1 MDLLSKLYKQ
11 IYNKSSDKENT
22 GVAAVSKPA
31 PVAEAS
37 KPAADGKK
45 FGMDFNDS
53 DDDNDA
59 ADLAKSIQP
68 AQNQPLR
75 NEKAKNDKHQ
85 LNDFDDDF
93 GDEDEHDDPW
103 NLDSKSKPV
112 ASKPV
117 TEVKPVA
124 AASSNATSNN
134 NNSSNA
140 NKNNPFEQKVKPAF
154 DDLEDIGFD
163 LDSDRPIEFN
173 NKNKGAAADSNKP
186 KDIFANNLAKKNQ
199 NDDDNGLF
207 VDDNF
212 GDDLEDNYEDDFNDD
227 DSDHKNKSQKLGGL
241 LGAAANKA
249 VKDSHH
255 NEEDDEDE
263 DDIFENS
270 RTKENKPAS
279 T

>member
-1 MDLLSKLYKQ
+1 VLDLLSKLYKQ
-11 IYNKSSDKENT
+11 IFNKSSDKENS
-22 GVAAVSKPA
+22 GGAAASKPA
-31 PVAEAS
+31 PVVEAS
-37 KPAADGKK
+37 KPAADDNKKK

-59 ADLAKSIQP
+59 EDLAKSIQP

-75 NEKAKNDKHQ
+75 NEKANNDKHK
-85 LNDFDDDF
+85 LNDFEDDF
-93 GDEDEHDDPW
+93 GDEDDHDDPW
-103 NLDSKSKPV
+103 NLDSKSKPA

-124 AASSNATSNN
+124 AAA
-134 NNSSNA
+134 SNA

-173 NKNKGAAADSNKP
+173 NNKNKGGVEANKP
-186 KDIFANNLAKKNQ
+186 KDLFGELSKNKNQ
-199 NDDDNGLF
+199 NDQDNGLF
-207 VDDNF
+207 VDNDF
-212 GDDLEDNYEDDFNDD
+212 GDELEDNYEDDFNDD
-227 DSDHKNKSQKLGGL
+227 DSDHKNKSQKLGGM

-249 VKDSHH
+249 AAKDSHH

-270 RTKENKPAS
+270 RTKENKPALS
-279 T
+279 